1 MSALQGMEIF
11 SITNGPRQVRPLRDL
26 GHQHVT
32 VELDLHPKTMGVT
45 SLIESEFG
53 ATLRALNKSK
63 G

>member
-1 MSALQGMEIF
+1 MEIF

-26 GHQHVT
+26 GHQHVI

-45 SLIESEFG
+45 SLVESEFG

-63 G
+63 AKEEML